1 MPRTAPQCARLGQQM
16 ASLFETLTGPWGVL
30 ALGAA
35 GGYFV
40 RSFDPVA
47 RAKAAWATLT
57 KPKG

>member
-1 MPRTAPQCARLGQQM
+1 M
-16 ASLFETLTGPWGVL
+16 ATLIETLTGPWGVL

-57 KPKG
+57 KPRG